1 MELPWS
7 SHSLCTPG
15 VAGPTCT
22 TAAQLHNLKS
32 QMAYQRAAPSY
43 ARRVAAAGQ
52 RAQQPMKQ
60 PLPPVAQMLE
70 QRVERQLQA
79 ARRRAAE
86 RAAESCRQGALFVDP
101 FAAALVDNTPTER
114 DQSACSSGEYCVATH
129 FIDQSLL
136 RAVAAGGLDGGRLHQ
151 VVLLADGLDTRP
163 YRLPWPPTTAI
174 YDVSPASAFSAVT
187 AVLQGTA
194 ATVPAGCLVR
204 HVSAELVEAEDWRDE
219 GWGEKLVRLGYQAT
233 QPSAWALQGLD
244 GLAGEALQSV
254 VGQAALLVAQGSV
267 FVGELQLPD
276 TTATSAEADGAQ
288 QELRELFGRNGFLV
302 RFLSHADAA
311 ASLGAAAEARLVGSS
326 GDGDCGGG
334 GGDCS
339 GTAVLFVAEQQRW
352 CEAELEGA
360 RWELA
365 RAEDDDGE
373 EGFWDA
379 P

>member
-1 MELPWS
+1 MELPWG

-22 TAAQLHNLKS
+22 AAPQLHKLKS
-32 QMAYQRAAPSY
+32 QMAYRRAAASY
-43 ARRVAAAGQ
+43 ARPVAAAGQ

-60 PLPPVAQMLE
+60 PLPPVAPLLE
-70 QRVERQLQA
+70 QRVERRLQA

-101 FAAALVDNTPTER
+101 FAAALVDNAPSPP
-114 DQSACSSGEYCVATH
+114 DQSACSIGEYCVATH

-136 RAVAAGGLDGGRLHQ
+136 RAVAAGGPDGGRLHQ

-187 AVLQGTA
+187 DVLQGMA

-204 HVSAELVEAEDWRDE
+204 HVSTELVEAEDWRDE

-244 GLAGEALQSV
+244 GLASEALQSV
-254 VGQAALLVAQGSV
+254 VGQAALLAARGSV
-267 FVGELQLPD
+267 FVGELQLPA

-311 ASLGAAAEARLVGSS
+311 ASLGAAAEARLAGSS
-326 GDGDCGGG
+326 GDGGGGGGGG
-334 GGDCS
+334 GGD
-339 GTAVLFVAEQQRW
+339 
-352 CEAELEGA
+352 
-360 RWELA
+360 
-365 RAEDDDGE
+365 
-373 EGFWDA
+373 
-379 P
+379 